1 MNGRNINT
9 QAPSLHY
16 SMLIE
21 WSPEDGVYIVT
32 VPELPG
38 CRTHGSTREEAVRM
52 GEEVIE
58 LWLEG
63 EGSAPPPRTF
73 TYWSNLDRVV
83 LMPVIAETLMDTPA
97 QSVPAAANDYQS

>member
-1 MNGRNINT
+1 MNGHMT
-9 QAPSLHY
+9 SPDASSLHY

-21 WSPEDGVYIVT
+21 WSPEDEVYIVT

-58 LWLEG
+58 LWLDG
-63 EGSAPPPRTF
+63 EASPPPPRTF
-73 TYWSNLDRVV
+73 TYWSNLDRIV
-83 LMPVIAETLMDTPA
+83 LTPVKIDASQSTPVESRSA
-97 QSVPAAANDYQS
+97 

>member
-1 MNGRNINT
+1 MTMNGHETSPNT
-9 QAPSLHY
+9 ECLKY
-16 SMLIE
+16 SMIIE
-21 WSPEDGVYIVT
+21 WSPEDEAYIVT

-63 EGSAPPPRTF
+63 EKSPPRPRTF
-73 TYWSNLDRVV
+73 VYWSNHDRIV
-83 LMPVIAETLMDTPA
+83 LTPVRVDTPLESRTA
-97 QSVPAAANDYQS
+97 

>member
-1 MNGRNINT
+1 MTMNGRENNE
-9 QAPSLHY
+9 SRY

-63 EGSAPPPRTF
+63 DGPAPPPRTF
-73 TYWSNLDRVV
+73 TYWSNLDHIV
-83 LMPVIAETLMDTPA
+83 LTPIKVDAPQDAPVESRSA
-97 QSVPAAANDYQS
+97 